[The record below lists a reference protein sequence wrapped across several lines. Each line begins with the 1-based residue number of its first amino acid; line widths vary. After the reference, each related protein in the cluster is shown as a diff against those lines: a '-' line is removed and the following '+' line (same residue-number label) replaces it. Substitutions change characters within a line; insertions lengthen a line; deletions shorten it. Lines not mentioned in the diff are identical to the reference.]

1 MRVEETVVYAK
12 KQSQL
17 LEVWLRLKES
27 KTAMLGLA
35 ILLVFVFLAIFADV
49 LFDYE
54 TTALA
59 TDYSLSLA
67 GPSWE
72 HPFGTDFYGRDI
84 LARIVHGTRYS
95 FTFAMIAVILSTV
108 IGTIIGSLCGYFGG
122 AFDTVVMRIMDTISA
137 IPGIL
142 LILTLVSA
150 LGTGL
155 MNLVI
160 AIVVTAIPDA
170 TRVTRSAVLSLSGSE
185 YIKAAIA
192 CGTKTPRIIWK
203 HIIPNAIGP
212 IIVSATMNLGSNIL
226 SIASMS
232 YLGMGIQPPTPEW
245 GSMLS
250 EGQEFIQ
257 EAVHVVVFPGLAIL
271 LAALGFNLLGD
282 GIRDAVDPRLR
293 K

>member
-1 MRVEETVVYAK
+1 MKIKETPIYNK
-12 KQSQL
+12 KQSHWK
-17 LEVWLRLKES
+17 EIWLRLRES
-27 KTAMLGLA
+27 KTAMIGLA
-35 ILLVFVFLAIFADV
+35 ILLVFVFFAIFADV

-54 TTALA
+54 TTALQTNYA
-59 TDYSLSLA
+59 LSLA

-72 HPFGTDFYGRDI
+72 HPFGNDFYGRDI

-95 FTFAMIAVILSTV
+95 FTFAMIAVLLSMTA
-108 IGTIIGSLCGYFGG
+108 GMIIGSMCGYFGG
-122 AFDTVVMRIMDTISA
+122 VFDTVVMRIMDTISA

-150 LGTGL
+150 LGAGL

-170 TRVTRSAVLSLSGSE
+170 TRVTRSAVISLSGNE

-192 CGTKTPRIIWK
+192 CGTKTPRIIRK

-212 IIVSATMNLGSNIL
+212 IIVSATMRLGSNIL

-232 YLGMGIQPPTPEW
+232 YLGMGIMPPTPEW

-257 EAVHVVVFPGLAIL
+257 EAIHVVVFPGLAIL
-271 LAALGFNLLGD
+271 LAALAFNLLGD